1 MTFNKTVSSNLVQA
15 GTTLIYNLNLTVT
28 GNSVSGV
35 VVTDTLPANVTYV
48 GPGTNNPASL
58 PTPVYNAALDDLTWI
73 LPSLSAGSYQLSY
86 QTQVNSTVVAGTV
99 LTNRA
104 VMTNPGSA
112 PVTSAVPV
120 TVYGSYNVKIGVYN
134 EAGELID
141 TILTEQL
148 SAPIQ
153 NIVLESSNAITS
165 LSGPN
170 NAVTIYY
177 GGQPIGVWTGVTSA
191 GTLVTNGSYYIKVDN
206 VGSTGEEVSTTQ
218 EVTVSRTLY
227 TSTILIYNE
236 AGEVVKHL
244 YAYTSDPGSVGVASV
259 QLSATV
265 IQPGPSSPGT
275 PSDLT
280 ITLSNGTT
288 VVWDGTS
295 DGGTYVQSGMYLV
308 EVHTTDGT
316 GGEETVV
323 KQVTVNDRNTA
334 QGEGTVTAW
343 PNVLNGSGAS
353 WTTTFNSNS
362 SLSLTLNVSVYT
374 VAGELVQKIS
384 GPVGTNQATWN
395 ASGLAS
401 GIYLAVVDLT
411 NANGYSMGRQIVKV
425 AVIR

>member
-1 MTFNKTVSSNLVQA
+1 LNKTVSSSLVQA
-15 GTTLIYNLNLTVT
+15 GTTLVYNLNLTVT
-28 GNSVSGV
+28 GATYTGV
-35 VVTDTLPANVTYV
+35 VLTDTLPANVTYV
-48 GPGTNNPASL
+48 GPGTNIPSSL
-58 PTPVYNAALDDLTWI
+58 PPPVYNPTLDNLTWV
-73 LPSLSAGSYQLSY
+73 LPSLAPGNYDLSY
-86 QTQVNSTVVAGTV
+86 QTEVNTSTVGGTV

-104 VMTNPGSA
+104 VMTSPGSA

-120 TVYGSYNVKIGVYN
+120 TVFGSYTVKIGVYN

-153 NIVLESSNAITS
+153 NIVLASSNAITS

-177 GGQPIGVWTGVTSA
+177 AGEPIGVWTGVTSA
-191 GTLVTNGSYYIKVDN
+191 GTLVTNGAYYVKVDN
-206 VGSTGEEVSTTQ
+206 ISSAGAEVSTTQ
-218 EVTVSRTLY
+218 EVTVNRTLY

-244 YAYTSDPGSVGVASV
+244 YAYTSDPGPAGVASV

-265 IQPGPSSPGT
+265 IQPGSPGAGT
-275 PSDLT
+275 PTDLT
-280 ITLSNGTT
+280 ISLSNGTT

-295 DGGTYVQSGMYLV
+295 DNGTYVQSGEYLV
-308 EVHTTDGT
+308 EVHTTDGS

-323 KQVTVNDRNTA
+323 KQVTVDDRNTTMGA
-334 QGEGTVTAW
+334 GTVTAW
-343 PNVLNGSGAS
+343 PNVLKGESL
-353 WTTTFNSNS
+353 TTTFDSNS

-374 VAGELVQKIS
+374 VAGELVTKIA
-384 GPVGTNQATWN
+384 GQAGINQAVWN

-401 GIYLAVVDLT
+401 GVYLAVVDLV
-411 NANGYSMGRQIVKV
+411 NSNGNSMGRQILKV